1 MPSPPNL
8 PSPSTSLPD
17 FSALK
22 LRKQRGEAQ
31 SESEAHELRDSE
43 AQRATRHKTKQER
56 DERTTIL
63 HQKFTS
69 FLVQKNWTGRI
80 SRNDRFCQ

>member
-31 SESEAHELRDSE
+31 SESEAHELRASE
-43 AQRATRHKTKQER
+43 AQRATRHKTRKGRKNDYSAAE
-56 DERTTIL
+56 IHL
-63 HQKFTS
+63 
-69 FLVQKNWTGRI
+69 FLVQKNWAGRI

>member
-22 LRKQRGEAQ
+22 LFQRKQRGEAQ
-31 SESEAHELRDSE
+31 SESEARELRASE
-43 AQRATRHKTKQER
+43 AQRATRHKTRKGRKNDYSAPE
-56 DERTTIL
+56 IHL
-63 HQKFTS
+63 

-80 SRNDRFCQ
+80 SRDDRFRQ